1 MKEIVSISLDNSFLT
16 DVDKRAK
23 QLGLDR
29 TKYLTSLLEKDM
41 HKPKK
46 IKHFLTVTDIALLAI
61 LITLI
66 LLYLKG

>member
-1 MKEIVSISLDNSFLT
+1 MKEIISISLDNSFLT

-29 TKYLTSLLEKDM
+29 TKYMISLVEKDL

-46 IKHFLTVTDIALLAI
+46 IKHFLTITDIALLSI
-61 LITLI
+61 LIILI